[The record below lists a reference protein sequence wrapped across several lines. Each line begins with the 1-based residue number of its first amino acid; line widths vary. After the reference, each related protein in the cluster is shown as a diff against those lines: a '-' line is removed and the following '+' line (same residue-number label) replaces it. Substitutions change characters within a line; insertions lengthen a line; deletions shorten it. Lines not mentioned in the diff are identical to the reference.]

1 MKNFIKNLKI
11 LGIGTIP
18 GYQVPNPLQQ
28 LSSNFL
34 KKFFFIFYFLPPSL
48 ILPTDFI
55 LKVSIF
61 ERFNF

>member
-11 LGIGTIP
+11 LGIGTTIP

-28 LSSNFL
+28 LSSNF
-34 KKFFFIFYFLPPSL
+34 FFIFYFLPPSL
-48 ILPTDFI
+48 LRPTDFI